1 MRQAPIS
8 RSGAAAAFVLLNGA
22 VETSVW
28 VIMLPTVARD
38 FDAGKTAIAWVVVAF
53 ALGMAGAGLAAGRL
67 CDLIGLKRVGMVS
80 LAAELPVLSAIVV
93 VLIMLFA
100 KNDAADKAP
109 VRSVLRS
116 FDWWG
121 ATSFLPGWYPESG

>member
-38 FDAGKTAIAWVVVAF
+38 FDAGKTAIAWVVV
-53 ALGMAGAGLAAGRL
+53 LG
-67 CDLIGLKRVGMVS
+67 
-80 LAAELPVLSAIVV
+80 
-93 VLIMLFA
+93 
-100 KNDAADKAP
+100 
-109 VRSVLRS
+109 
-116 FDWWG
+116 
-121 ATSFLPGWYPESG
+121 